1 MISVPLRPMIGFCAL
16 FALSTLTAR
25 RAAAATINFFDIGS
39 APYVTV
45 TGTDASRVTY
55 TGTGCVAEVCTVTIA
70 PPPFAD
76 PSQAISGLGAVSIF
90 DPSDNTLLSDSYTM
104 NALSS
109 GGFVGGATLVFT
121 SGLNQH
127 VTPSFGLGNITE
139 TGLLQSLDTVTWS
152 LRPTNPNVPPRAF
165 FSDQVNFVSSEL
177 PEPSS
182 MILMVGGLLGLGM
195 RVLRSH
201 GKARLTRPRE

>member
-1 MISVPLRPMIGFCAL
+1 MKSVPLHSMIGFCAL
-16 FALSTLTAR
+16 FALSNLTAQS
-25 RAAAATINFFDIGS
+25 AAAATITFNDIGS
-39 APYVTV
+39 ALYVTV

-55 TGTGCVAEVCTVTIA
+55 TGTGCAAEVCTVTIA

-76 PSQAISGLGAVSIF
+76 PSQAIGGLGAVSIF
-90 DPSDNTLLSDSYTM
+90 DQSDNTLLSDSYTM

-109 GGFVGGATLVFT
+109 GGFVGAVRLVFT

-127 VTPSFGLGNITE
+127 VTPSFGVGNITE
-139 TGLLQSLDTVTWS
+139 TGLLQPLASVTWS
-152 LRPTNPNVPPRAF
+152 LALPNPGPPRGF

-182 MILMVGGLLGLGM
+182 LILVISGLFGLGM
-195 RVLRSH
+195 RELRSH
-201 GKARLTRPRE
+201 AKTLAEE